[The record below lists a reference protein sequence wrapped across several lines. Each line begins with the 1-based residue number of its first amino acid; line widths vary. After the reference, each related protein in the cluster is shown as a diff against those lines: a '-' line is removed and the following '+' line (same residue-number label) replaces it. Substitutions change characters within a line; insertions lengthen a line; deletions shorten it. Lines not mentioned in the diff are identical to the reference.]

1 MRKTSFFIVLCL
13 FLLQSCGEE
22 QSYVPK
28 PRAYPR
34 IVYPEKVHARFQRD
48 GVPYSF
54 EMPLYCT
61 MEKDSSGVYT
71 QQPYWYNLNFK
82 PFNATLHITY
92 YRFKDWQQ
100 FDSLVSDTRKLAY
113 KHLQRADDIPE
124 IPVYRKDGLRGH
136 IFDIKGN
143 TATHMNFYLTD
154 SSRNFFR
161 GALYFNKQTNIDS
174 IAPVVEFVKQ
184 DIQHLI
190 STFKWN

>member
-1 MRKTSFFIVLCL
+1 MRNSLVVAFCCFI
-13 FLLQSCGEE
+13 LLQACG
-22 QSYVPK
+22 SDHNYVPK

-34 IVYPEKVHARFQRD
+34 IVYPEKEHERFQRE

-54 EMPLYCT
+54 EMPLYCS
-61 MEKDSSGVYT
+61 MEKDSGGVYK
-71 QQPYWYNLNFK
+71 QQPNWFNLNFK

-124 IPVYRKDGLRGH
+124 IPVNREDGLRGL
-136 IFDIKGN
+136 IFDIQGN

-154 SSRNFFR
+154 SSRHFFR
-161 GALYFNKQTNIDS
+161 GALYFNKQNNPDS
-174 IAPVVEFVKQ
+174 IAPVIEFVKQ
-184 DIQHLI
+184 DVRHLI
-190 STFKWN
+190 STFNWK